1 MSGMGVSPNGR
12 DISLLRNED
21 VGCCYRAIAS
31 SGLRVVWEI
40 TSSCNLACRHCFRT
54 APEGHD
60 LDTARALSLVDE
72 MIAAGVRKIA
82 ITGGEPLLRPDLTE
96 ITARLRSAG
105 LLVKL
110 ASNLTMIDP
119 DTARGLSEAGY
130 LEVGFSLDGPD
141 ATTHDYIR
149 GHGAY
154 ARLVAAVG
162 MLSSL
167 QTVQLN
173 PVCVLGEF
181 NADRLDEIVE
191 RALTWGAASVTFSDL
206 FLIDSPRVLAP
217 REFVMAERLDTHARE
232 AALTRI
238 VELRRLYPEIAI
250 RTVALSDESVA
261 CSAGTSVVHVDPTGR
276 VNPCTLYH
284 LDPPISVHELTFS
297 EALTELAGRVFCEG
311 TSLCRYLDQT
321 W

>member
-1 MSGMGVSPNGR
+1 MSGAGAGPNGR

-60 LDTARALSLVDE
+60 LDTARALSLADE
-72 MIAAGVRKIA
+72 MVAAGVRKIA
-82 ITGGEPLLRPDLTE
+82 ITGGEPFLRPDLIE
-96 ITARLRSAG
+96 ITTRLRSAG

-110 ASNLTMIDP
+110 ASNLTMVDP
-119 DTARGLSEAGY
+119 DTAKGLGKAGY

-141 ATTHDYIR
+141 AATHDYIR
-149 GHGAY
+149 GRGAY
-154 ARLVAAVG
+154 ERLVASVG
-162 MLSSL
+162 MLGSL
-167 QTVQLN
+167 QTMQLN
-173 PVCVLGEF
+173 PVCVLGRF
-181 NADRLDEIVE
+181 NVDRLDEIVTK
-191 RALTWGAASVTFSDL
+191 ALSWRAASVTFSDL

-217 REFVMAERLDTHARE
+217 REFVMAERLDMHARQ
-232 AALTRI
+232 AALMRI
-238 VELRRLYPEIAI
+238 ADLRRVYPEIAI
-250 RTVALSDESVA
+250 RTVAMSDESVA
-261 CSAGTSVVHVDPTGR
+261 CGAGTSVVHVDPAGR

-284 LDPPISVHELTFS
+284 LDPPVSVHELTFN
-297 EALTELAGRVFCEG
+297 EALTELAARAFREG